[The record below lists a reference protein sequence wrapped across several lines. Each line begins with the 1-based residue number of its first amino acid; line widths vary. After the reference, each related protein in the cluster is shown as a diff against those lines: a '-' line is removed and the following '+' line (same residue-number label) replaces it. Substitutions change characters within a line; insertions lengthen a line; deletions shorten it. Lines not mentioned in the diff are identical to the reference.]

1 MHPLGSLSFLRH
13 HGKLRPEMPVT
24 TDSGF
29 PWKSPTTEF
38 TNPTGEH
45 PLATAR
51 RIGNRQVFLA
61 GWRPHEQLPQA
72 LNAADALVLPSVA
85 EAFGLVLVEAM
96 ACALPV
102 IACRTHGP
110 AVLVADGKTGWLI
123 PPDDEDA
130 LVDTLVTVA
139 NSDQERRVRGRRAQ
153 RDSRRYGWAVIAPR
167 FASLYEELLA
177 SSPSRQVARGRR
189 A

>member
-96 ACALPV
+96 ACGLPV

-110 AVLVADGKTGWLI
+110 AALVADGKTGWLI
-123 PPDDEDA
+123 PPTTRTRSSTPSSRPLTAGRNAGCAADA
-130 LVDTLVTVA
+130 LRETVA
-139 NSDQERRVRGRRAQ
+139 DTAGR
-153 RDSRRYGWAVIAPR
+153 
-167 FASLYEELLA
+167 
-177 SSPSRQVARGRR
+177 
-189 A
+189 